1 MAGMQLRAAVGARA
15 GGAGLYPVP
24 ATAAASA
31 PSTAA
36 VAAYGPLAGTGA
48 GPRTAAV
55 GAGCS
60 GIIAAVI
67 MLYIWWSLPR

>member
-1 MAGMQLRAAVGARA
+1 MAGMSLRAAVGARA
-15 GGAGLYPVP
+15 GGGGLYPVP

-36 VAAYGPLAGTGA
+36 VAAYGPLAGTSA

-60 GIIAAVI
+60 GVIAAALMI
-67 MLYIWWSLPR
+67 YIWYSLPR